1 MYEILLTNEAQH
13 FYAKA
18 DPVLVRKLNRCFQYL
33 QNDPYR
39 HPNIKRLKGPLA
51 GHLCYRVGDWRV
63 IYQVRE
69 QEQKVIVVLVVHR
82 SEAYRPQ

>member
-1 MYEILLTNEAQH
+1 MYEILLTSEAQH
-13 FYAKA
+13 FYAEA

-33 QNDPYR
+33 QNDPYK

-51 GHLCYRVGDWRV
+51 GYLRYRVGDWRV

-69 QEQKVIVVLVVHR
+69 PAQEVIVVLITHR
-82 SEAYRPQ
+82 SEVYR